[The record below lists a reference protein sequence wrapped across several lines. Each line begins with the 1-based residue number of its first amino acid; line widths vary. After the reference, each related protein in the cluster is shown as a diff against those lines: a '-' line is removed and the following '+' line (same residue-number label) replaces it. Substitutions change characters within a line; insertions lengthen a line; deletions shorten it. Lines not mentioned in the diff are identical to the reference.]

1 MRSEINLRPVV
12 FFLVVFIAIVGMT
25 FGVTGCAPGV
35 KEMSQA
41 ELSMADY
48 GSYPEDYQQ
57 AVKDYM
63 NGILIDPDSAR
74 YSNWKGPSKGSVK
87 DSFAGYVFGYR
98 VCVDINAKNSFG
110 GYTGNQRSFFIVRD
124 GKVAYRYGS
133 KGSGTVGE
141 QWANNL
147 CSF

>member
-12 FFLVVFIAIVGMT
+12 FFLVVFIAICA
-25 FGVTGCAPGV
+25 TGCAPGV
-35 KEMSQA
+35 KEMSHA
-41 ELSMADY
+41 EILMADY
-48 GSYPEDYQQ
+48 GVYPEDYQQ

-63 NGILIDPDSAR
+63 NGILIDPGSAR
-74 YSNWKGPSKGSVK
+74 YSNWKGPSKGGVK

-110 GYTGNQRSFFIVRD
+110 GYTGNQRSFFIIKD

-141 QWANNL
+141 QWVNNL